1 MGKHIDN
8 STHEQFIIDVKSGMK
23 VNDAAVKHGIHIK
36 TAYAILRRQADN
48 TGTSVLEIAKLRRE
62 NQELK
67 EIIGLFALE
76 KKRAISLLTTVWS
89 SELQPA
95 PMNNNA
101 ATMISVFF
109 I

>member
-8 STHEQFIIDVKSGMK
+8 ETQTQFVSDVKGGMFVK
-23 VNDAAVKHGIHIK
+23 DAAEKGGIHIK

-48 TGTSVLEIAKLRRE
+48 SGTSALEIAKLRRE

-76 KKRAISLLTTVWS
+76 KKRA
-89 SELQPA
+89 EK
-95 PMNNNA
+95 NH
-101 ATMISVFF
+101 
-109 I
+109 